1 MFGDFLYIFSEKY
14 HTDIIFDL
22 YNINNIPRK
31 GRSEMALTNIKSDTY
46 IHLDAEKKDNSEHEE
61 DQSADGMYGLI
72 STGGNPAIL
81 RTAMQFQQIMLLYE
95 GAVQQVKNKLDIL
108 SKEFH
113 INNNRNPIDSIRY
126 RIKEPM
132 SIAEKLNR
140 KGYEVTLDNMV
151 NKLDD
156 IAGIRVVCPF
166 ISDVYAVADM
176 LTKQD
181 DIRLIEKKDYVE
193 NPKGNGY
200 RSLHLVLEVMVFL
213 SDRKQPVRVEVQI
226 RTIAM
231 NFWASLEHQLRYKSH
246 SEISESISEDLKE
259 CAEIIALT
267 DKRMQRIKEQIDEVD

>member
-1 MFGDFLYIFSEKY
+1 MAIANVKSEVYLELDTEKRQ
-14 HTDIIFDL
+14 TADVSCQ
-22 YNINNIPRK
+22 P
-31 GRSEMALTNIKSDTY
+31 ETN
-46 IHLDAEKKDNSEHEE
+46 
-61 DQSADGMYGLI
+61 SANVYGI
-72 STGGNPAIL
+72 MTADGNPAIL
-81 RTAMQFQQIMLLYE
+81 QTAMQFQQIMLLYE

-132 SIAEKLNR
+132 SIAEKLSR
-140 KGYEVTLDNMV
+140 KGMDVTLENMV
-151 NKLDD
+151 TKLND

-166 ISDVYAVADM
+166 ISDVYTVADM
-176 LTKQD
+176 LIMQD
-181 DIRLIEKKDYVE
+181 DIRLVEKKDYVE
-193 NPKGNGY
+193 NPKENGY

-231 NFWASLEHQLRYKSH
+231 NFWASLEHQLRYKSS